1 MTKLQAQP
9 VRAAAPGIRQ
19 TRIAE
24 RLAPAVFV
32 APALLAVLAL
42 IMFPIG
48 YTLWMSLHR
57 WHIASAQ
64 PPMFVGLANYGRL
77 LFDDPRFSAAAVR
90 TFLFAG
96 LAVTMQLVFGTAL
109 AFLFNRSFPG
119 RGLLRTIA
127 ILPMVATPVAIALVF
142 VMMMHPTLGVLNYL
156 LQLIGLPPSLW
167 IYNQGTVL
175 LALAMVDTWTWSPL
189 VMLIVLA
196 GLAALPA
203 EPFEAATVDGASAR
217 QQFYYITL
225 PLLRPAL
232 VVAALFRLIDALKT
246 FDIIFV
252 MTQGG
257 PGQASETIN
266 LYLYN
271 VAFSYFDMG
280 YASAMV
286 VVFFMLILACAAGVA
301 RIRRAA

>member
-1 MTKLQAQP
+1 M
-9 VRAAAPGIRQ
+9 
-19 TRIAE
+19 
-24 RLAPAVFV
+24 APALFV
-32 APALLAVLAL
+32 APATLAVLAL
-42 IMFPIG
+42 IVFPIG

-57 WHIASAQ
+57 WQIASVQ
-64 PPMFVGLANYGRL
+64 PPVFVGLANYSRL
-77 LFDDPRFSAAAVR
+77 LLDDPRFLAATLR
-90 TFLFAG
+90 TGLFAA
-96 LAVTMQLVFGTAL
+96 LAVAMQLVVGTAL
-109 AFLFNRSFPG
+109 AFLFNRSFWG

-156 LQLIGLPPSLW
+156 LGLVGLPPSLW
-167 IYNQGTVL
+167 IYNRDTVL
-175 LALAMVDTWTWSPL
+175 LALALVDTWTWSPL

-203 EPFEAATVDGASAR
+203 EPFEAATVDGATPR

-266 LYLYN
+266 LYLYS

-286 VVFFMLILACAAGVA
+286 VVFFLLILACAAGVA
-301 RIRRAA
+301 RLRRSSW

>member
-1 MTKLQAQP
+1 M
-9 VRAAAPGIRQ
+9 
-19 TRIAE
+19 
-24 RLAPAVFV
+24 APALFV
-32 APALLAVLAL
+32 APATLAVLAL
-42 IMFPIG
+42 IVFPIG

-57 WHIASAQ
+57 WQIASVQ
-64 PPMFVGLANYGRL
+64 PPVFVGLANYGRL
-77 LFDDPRFSAAAVR
+77 LLDDPRFLAATLR
-90 TFLFAG
+90 TGLFAV
-96 LAVTMQLVFGTAL
+96 LAVAMQLVVGTAL
-109 AFLFNRSFPG
+109 AFLFNRSFWG

-156 LQLIGLPPSLW
+156 LGLVGLPPSLW
-167 IYNQGTVL
+167 IYNRDTVL
-175 LALAMVDTWTWSPL
+175 LALALVDTWTWSPL

-203 EPFEAATVDGASAR
+203 EPFEAATVDGATPR

-266 LYLYN
+266 LYLYS

-286 VVFFMLILACAAGVA
+286 VVFFLLILACAAGVA
-301 RIRRAA
+301 RLRRSSW

>member
-1 MTKLQAQP
+1 M
-9 VRAAAPGIRQ
+9 
-19 TRIAE
+19 
-24 RLAPAVFV
+24 APALFV
-32 APALLAVLAL
+32 APATLAVLAL
-42 IMFPIG
+42 IVFPIG

-57 WHIASAQ
+57 WQIASVQ
-64 PPMFVGLANYGRL
+64 PPVFVGLANYGRL
-77 LFDDPRFSAAAVR
+77 LLDDPRFLAATLR
-90 TFLFAG
+90 TGLFAA
-96 LAVTMQLVFGTAL
+96 LAVAMQLVVGTAL
-109 AFLFNRSFPG
+109 AFLFNRSFWG

-156 LQLIGLPPSLW
+156 LGLVGLPPSLW
-167 IYNQGTVL
+167 IYNRDTVL
-175 LALAMVDTWTWSPL
+175 LALALVDTWTWSPL

-203 EPFEAATVDGASAR
+203 EPFEAATVDGATPR

-266 LYLYN
+266 LYLYS

-286 VVFFMLILACAAGVA
+286 VVFFLLILACAAGVA
-301 RIRRAA
+301 RLRRSSW